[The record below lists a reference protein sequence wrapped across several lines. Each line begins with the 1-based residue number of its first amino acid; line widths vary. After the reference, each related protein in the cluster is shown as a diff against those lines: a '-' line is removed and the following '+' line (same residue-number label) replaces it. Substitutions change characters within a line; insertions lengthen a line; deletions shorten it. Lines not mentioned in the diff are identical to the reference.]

1 MALKKEIK
9 QFTAEAEK
17 ALQKGEG
24 FEEYL
29 PRFKAA
35 IGFYQHERLI
45 HLIVTMSFALFIFI
59 CLLMVFVAH
68 KFFILPCV
76 LMLALVVPYV
86 MQYFFLENSV
96 QKLYRIYLEMEEKCR
111 KPLDKTK

>member
-45 HLIVTMSFALFIFI
+45 HLIVTMSFALFMFI
-59 CLLMVFVAH
+59 CLLT
-68 KFFILPCV
+68 
-76 LMLALVVPYV
+76 ALCTYAGAAGALCDALL
-86 MQYFFLENSV
+86 FS
-96 QKLYRIYLEMEEKCR
+96 
-111 KPLDKTK
+111 